1 MEPEPTCIRGER
13 DAQRLHPDDSPRPR
27 SGTRSCLERRAVHAE
42 DCQTS
47 SRELREC
54 RDRRGHARWPC
65 RKRPRSS
72 AAPRYHSTVI
82 RRCSS
87 AAADGQ
93 PSQTLRPS
101 RRARRRAGVLF
112 YLPKDHGAARAGRSA
127 RGPCFA
133 HGPNPGR
140 LSGPTQKV
148 RQCST
153 TFRDEV
159 SFFYFR
165 YPLHP
170 PGDLCGQWR
179 ASPSSGGLGARGNAH
194 AQPSAIPRRGKGVKY
209 RLVHTLTHMDHGA
222 RIVYKQQ

>member
-27 SGTRSCLERRAVHAE
+27 SGTRYPLDGRAVHAE

-101 RRARRRAGVLF
+101 RRARRRPGVLF
-112 YLPKDHGAARAGRSA
+112 YLPKDLGAARAARAAHALHMDPIRVGSLARPRKCASA
-127 RGPCFA
+127 RQLFVTRY
-133 HGPNPGR
+133 HFFTLDT
-140 LSGPTQKV
+140 LSTPRGTSV
-148 RQCST
+148 GSG
-153 TFRDEV
+153 V
-159 SFFYFR
+159 
-165 YPLHP
+165 P
-170 PGDLCGQWR
+170 PR
-179 ASPSSGGLGARGNAH
+179 ARGGSGRAETRMRSL
-194 AQPSAIPRRGKGVKY
+194 APFPGVGKGLRDDTDCKCS
-209 RLVHTLTHMDHGA
+209 LLAIGE
-222 RIVYKQQ
+222 

>member
-101 RRARRRAGVLF
+101 RRAWRRPGVLF
-112 YLPKDHGAARAGRSA
+112 YLPKDLGAARAA
-127 RGPCFA
+127 RAA
-133 HGPNPGR
+133 HALHMDPIRVGYRARPR
-140 LSGPTQKV
+140 KQKV

-170 PGDLCGQWR
+170 PG
-179 ASPSSGGLGARGNAH
+179 AGGPPWAVACLPELGGARG
-194 AQPSAIPRRGKGVKY
+194 
-209 RLVHTLTHMDHGA
+209 A
-222 RIVYKQQ
+222 RKRVCAA

>member
-112 YLPKDHGAARAGRSA
+112 YLPKDLGAARAARAAHALHMNTIRVSPLSTARKCGSA
-127 RGPCFA
+127 RKLFVARYIFFILLTLATPRGTP
-133 HGPNPGR
+133 
-140 LSGPTQKV
+140 V
-148 RQCST
+148 RNGA
-153 TFRDEV
+153 
-159 SFFYFR
+159 
-165 YPLHP
+165 P
-170 PGDLCGQWR
+170 P
-179 ASPSSGGLGARGNAH
+179 GARGG
-194 AQPSAIPRRGKGVKY
+194 SG
-209 RLVHTLTHMDHGA
+209 GA
-222 RIVYKQQ
+222 DTRIHDLALFPG